1 MNLEKKIKKMDLWI
15 KVFFVMAHVMIVIAL
30 STFVWG
36 ETDKD
41 GGLVG
46 LAGDV
51 AVASLVMMGLMI
63 LGMMSIIFLGMYF
76 CSIYRTGD
84 DG

>member
-15 KVFFVMAHVMIVIAL
+15 KVFMVMAHVMIVIAL

-36 ETDKD
+36 ETDED

-51 AVASLVMMGLMI
+51 AVASVVILGLMVLGVMSIVFMGL
-63 LGMMSIIFLGMYF
+63 FLCVQHSGE
-76 CSIYRTGD
+76 

>member
-1 MNLEKKIKKMDLWI
+1 MNISEKIKKMDFWM
-15 KVFFVMAHVMIVIAL
+15 KVLMVMAHVMIVVGL

-36 ETDKD
+36 ETDED

-46 LAGDV
+46 LGADV
-51 AVASLVMMGLMI
+51 AVVSLVIFGLMVFGVMSIVFMGL
-63 LGMMSIIFLGMYF
+63 FLCVQHSGE
-76 CSIYRTGD
+76 

>member
-1 MNLEKKIKKMDLWI
+1 MNLDEKIKAMDFWM
-15 KVFFVMAHVMIVIAL
+15 KVFMIVGHVMIVIAL

-36 ETDKD
+36 ETDEN

-46 LAGDV
+46 LGADV
-51 AVASLVMMGLMI
+51 AVISIVIFAVMI
-63 LGMMSIIFLGMYF
+63 LGVFSIVFTGLFLCVKY
-76 CSIYRTGD
+76 SGD